1 MNNQMNQQNVSA
13 SVGAPKETTPGVFAA
28 PPASAPESVSRSF
41 SLAETVF
48 AWLCLLFGYLFFRVF
63 PLFDHPL
70 GTALVAVCLYGVTLA
85 VLFAEKKKPD
95 GILPVLAFAS
105 AIVLSLA
112 CFLCGD
118 SFLRFF
124 SAAYAAVLYPF
135 FLMAWN
141 GHRLERGFSDL
152 VFPDFIRALFT
163 CPFASFRAVFSACRG
178 GKKGSGVIGKAV
190 AGLLIAVIPT
200 AIVASLLSY
209 DAGFKEIMG
218 NIFSFSAA
226 DAVSQLFSI
235 LFGILLGMY
244 LFGAY
249 LTSADKKQV
258 GRTTAA
264 LCRENTEKAKVLPAI
279 TAVAAVLPLLFLY
292 GVFFVSQWNYYVS
305 AFRGVLP
312 EGTVYS
318 EYAREG
324 FFQLCAVAAL
334 NFFLTALL
342 LVFLKRK
349 ENGKPPVAVT
359 AAASLLLLSTLI
371 LIATAVSK
379 MVLYIRAYG
388 LTRLRVL
395 STWFMVV
402 IAVCTVIVAVGLF
415 VKKIRSLPSCLAVA
429 VVLFTVLTLSSPDRL
444 IADYNVEKYLDGS
457 LKTVDT
463 EMLGD
468 LGDDAIPA
476 LLRLAD
482 YWDEKNGTDVKTLL
496 KDSSEADL
504 TPEYRLMMFAVAVR
518 LHEPVPDLFERDLSY
533 FLAERALKD
542 AGLKENEVR

>member
-1 MNNQMNQQNVSA
+1 MNNQNGSA
-13 SVGAPKETTPGVFAA
+13 FRAPTYTENTPGVSVTPPTAA
-28 PPASAPESVSRSF
+28 AQEPRIF

-70 GTALVAVCLYGVTLA
+70 GTAVVALLLYAVTLA
-85 VLFAEKKKPD
+85 VLLTKKKKPD
-95 GILPVLAFAS
+95 GVLPILAFAS
-105 AIVLSLA
+105 AVVLSVA

-118 SFLRFF
+118 SLLRFF

-190 AGLLIAVIPT
+190 IGLLIAVIPT
-200 AIVASLLSY
+200 MIVGSLLSY
-209 DAGFKEIMG
+209 DEGFRKILG
-218 NIFSFSAA
+218 NIFTFTAG

-249 LTSADKKQV
+249 LTSADHKQV
-258 GRTTAA
+258 GKTTAA
-264 LCRENTEKAKVLPAI
+264 SCRAQEKRARILPAI

-312 EGTVYS
+312 DGTVYS

-342 LVFLKRK
+342 LSFLKRR
-349 ENGKPPVAVT
+349 EDGRPPVAVT
-359 AAASLLLLSTLI
+359 VAATLLLLSTLI
-371 LIATAVSK
+371 LIATAISK
-379 MVLYIRAYG
+379 MALYIDAYG

-402 IAVCTVIVAVGLF
+402 IAVCTLIVTVGLF
-415 VKKIRSLPSCLAVA
+415 VKKIKLLPSCLAVA
-429 VVLFTVLTLSSPDRL
+429 VVLFAALTLSSPDRL
-444 IADYNVEKYLDGS
+444 IADYNVDRYLDGT
-457 LKTVDT
+457 LKSVDV
-463 EMLGD
+463 EMLGN

-482 YWDEKNGTDVKTLL
+482 HWDEKNGTDVKTLL
-496 KDSSEADL
+496 KDSSKAEL
-504 TPEYRLMMFAVAVR
+504 PGEYRLMMFHIAVR
-518 LHEPVPDLFERDLSY
+518 LDDDAAPDLFERDLSY
-533 FLAERALKD
+533 FLAEKALKD
-542 AGLKENEVR
+542 AGLKKN

>member
-1 MNNQMNQQNVSA
+1 MNDQTMNRQPGPDVC
-13 SVGAPKETTPGVFAA
+13 GAENRSNPGVFTT
-28 PPASAPESVSRSF
+28 PPAPAPTPVSRPF
-41 SLAETVF
+41 SAAETVF

-85 VLFAEKKKPD
+85 VLLAGKKKPD
-95 GILPVLAFAS
+95 GILPILAFAS
-105 AIVLSLA
+105 AIVLSAA
-112 CFLCGD
+112 CFFCGD

-124 SAAYAAVLYPF
+124 SAVYAAVLYPF

-178 GKKGSGVIGKAV
+178 GKKGTGAIGKAV
-190 AGLLIAVIPT
+190 VGLLIAVIPT

-209 DAGFKEIMG
+209 DAGFKRIMG
-218 NIFSFSAA
+218 NIFAITTT
-226 DAVSQLFSI
+226 DAVSQFFSI

-249 LTSADKKQV
+249 LTSADRLPV
-258 GRTTAA
+258 GKTTAA
-264 LCRENTEKAKVLPAI
+264 LCRKRAEEAKVLPAI

-292 GVFFVSQWNYYVS
+292 GVFFVSQWSYYVS

-318 EYAREG
+318 EYARKG
-324 FFQLCAVAAL
+324 FFQLCAVSAL

-342 LVFLKRK
+342 LSLLKRK
-349 ENGKPPVAVT
+349 ENGKPPVSVT
-359 AAASLLLLSTLI
+359 AAASLLSLSTLF
-371 LIATAVSK
+371 LIAAAVSK
-379 MVLYIRAYG
+379 MVLYIRVYG

-395 STWFMVV
+395 STWLMVV
-402 IAVCTVIVAVGLF
+402 IAVCTLIVAVGIF
-415 VKKIRSLPSCLAVA
+415 VKKIKPLPSCLAVA
-429 VVLFTVLTLSSPDRL
+429 VVLFTILTLSSPDRL
-444 IADYNVEKYLDGS
+444 IADYNVERYLDGS
-457 LKTVDT
+457 LKSVDV

-482 YWDEKNGTDVKTLL
+482 YWDEKNGTDVKTMLI
-496 KDSSEADL
+496 DSSEVNL
-504 TPEYRLMMFAVAVR
+504 PGEYRLMMFYVAVR
-518 LHEPVPDLFERDLSY
+518 LDDPSPDLFECDLSY
-533 FLAERALKD
+533 FLAEKALRD
-542 AGLKENEVR
+542 AGLKED

>member
-1 MNNQMNQQNVSA
+1 MNNQNGSA
-13 SVGAPKETTPGVFAA
+13 FRDPAQTGSPSGAFVTPGAPDA
-28 PPASAPESVSRSF
+28 VSRTF
-41 SLAETVF
+41 SPAETVF
-48 AWLCLLFGYLFFRVF
+48 AWLCLLSGYLFFRVF

-70 GTALVAVCLYGVTLA
+70 GTAAVAIGLYAVTLA
-85 VLFAEKKKPD
+85 VLLIEKKKPD
-95 GILPVLAFAS
+95 GILPILAFAS
-105 AIVLSLA
+105 AIVLSAA
-112 CFLCGD
+112 CFFCGD

-178 GKKGSGVIGKAV
+178 GKKGSGVIGKV
-190 AGLLIAVIPT
+190 VVGLLIAVIPT
-200 AIVASLLSY
+200 LIVGSLLSY
-209 DAGFKEIMG
+209 DEGFRNILG
-218 NIFSFSAA
+218 NIFTFTAA
-226 DAVSQLFSI
+226 DAVSQFFSI

-249 LTSADKKQV
+249 LTSADHKQV
-258 GRTTAA
+258 GKTTAA
-264 LCRENTEKAKVLPAI
+264 SCRAQEERARILPAI

-342 LVFLKRK
+342 LTFLKRK
-349 ENGKPPVAVT
+349 KNGGKPIAVT
-359 AAASLLLLSTLI
+359 AAASLLSLSTLI
-371 LIATAVSK
+371 LIATAISK
-379 MVLYIRAYG
+379 MVLYIGAYG
-388 LTRLRVL
+388 LTRLRVF
-395 STWFMVV
+395 STWFMAV
-402 IAVCTVIVAVGLF
+402 IAVCTLIVAVGLF
-415 VKKIRSLPSCLAVA
+415 WKKIKPLPSCLAVA
-429 VVLFTVLTLSSPDRL
+429 VVLFAALTLSSPDRL
-444 IADYNVEKYLDGS
+444 IADYNVDQYLEGT
-457 LKTVDT
+457 LKSVDV

-482 YWDEKNGTDVKTLL
+482 DWDEKNGTDVKTLL
-496 KDSSEADL
+496 RDSSKAVL
-504 TPEYRLMMFAVAVR
+504 PGEYRLMMFHIAVR
-518 LHEPVPDLFERDLSY
+518 LDDPAPDLFERDLSW
-533 FLAERALKD
+533 FLAEKALKD
-542 AGLKENEVR
+542 AGLKED

>member
-1 MNNQMNQQNVSA
+1 MNNQNGSA
-13 SVGAPKETTPGVFAA
+13 FRDPAYTGNPPGVSVTPPTAA
-28 PPASAPESVSRSF
+28 QEPRAF
-41 SLAETVF
+41 SLTETVF

-70 GTALVAVCLYGVTLA
+70 GTAVVALLLYAVTLA
-85 VLFAEKKKPD
+85 VLLIEKKKPD
-95 GILPVLAFAS
+95 GVLPILAFAS
-105 AIVLSLA
+105 AVVLSVA

-118 SFLRFF
+118 SLLRFF

-190 AGLLIAVIPT
+190 IGLLIAVIPT
-200 AIVASLLSY
+200 MIVGSLLSY
-209 DAGFKEIMG
+209 DEGFRKILG
-218 NIFSFSAA
+218 NIFTFTAG

-249 LTSADKKQV
+249 LTSADHKQV
-258 GRTTAA
+258 GKTTAA
-264 LCRENTEKAKVLPAI
+264 SCRAQEERARILPAI

-312 EGTVYS
+312 DGTVYS

-342 LVFLKRK
+342 LSFLKRR
-349 ENGKPPVAVT
+349 EDGRPPVAVT
-359 AAASLLLLSTLI
+359 VAATLLLLSTLI

-379 MVLYIRAYG
+379 MVLYIDAYG

-402 IAVCTVIVAVGLF
+402 IAVCTLIVAVGLF
-415 VKKIRSLPSCLAVA
+415 VKKIKPLPSCLAVA
-429 VVLFTVLTLSSPDRL
+429 VVLFAALTLSSPDRL
-444 IADYNVEKYLDGS
+444 IADYNVDRYLDGT
-457 LKTVDT
+457 LKSVDV
-463 EMLGD
+463 EMLGN

-482 YWDEKNGTDVKTLL
+482 HWDEKNGTDVKTLL
-496 KDSSEADL
+496 KDSSKAVL
-504 TPEYRLMMFAVAVR
+504 PGEYRLMMFHIAVR
-518 LHEPVPDLFERDLSY
+518 LDDDPAPDLFERDLSY
-533 FLAERALKD
+533 FLAEKALKD
-542 AGLKENEVR
+542 AGLKED

>member
-1 MNNQMNQQNVSA
+1 MNNQNGSA
-13 SVGAPKETTPGVFAA
+13 FRDPANTGNTPGVSVTPPTAA
-28 PPASAPESVSRSF
+28 AQEPRTF

-70 GTALVAVCLYGVTLA
+70 GTAVVALLLYAVTLA
-85 VLFAEKKKPD
+85 VLLIEKKKPD
-95 GILPVLAFAS
+95 GVLPILAFAS
-105 AIVLSLA
+105 AVVLSVA

-118 SFLRFF
+118 SLLRFF

-190 AGLLIAVIPT
+190 IGLLIAVIPT
-200 AIVASLLSY
+200 MIVGSLLSY
-209 DAGFKEIMG
+209 DEGFRKILG
-218 NIFSFSAA
+218 NIFTFTAG

-249 LTSADKKQV
+249 LTSADHQQV
-258 GRTTAA
+258 GKTTAA
-264 LCRENTEKAKVLPAI
+264 SCRAQEERARILPAI

-312 EGTVYS
+312 DGTVYS

-342 LVFLKRK
+342 LSFLKRR
-349 ENGKPPVAVT
+349 EDGRPPVAVT
-359 AAASLLLLSTLI
+359 VAATLLLLSTLI

-379 MVLYIRAYG
+379 MALYIDAYG

-402 IAVCTVIVAVGLF
+402 IAVCTLIVAVGLF
-415 VKKIRSLPSCLAVA
+415 VKKTKPLPSCLAVA
-429 VVLFTVLTLSSPDRL
+429 VVLFAALTLSSPDRL
-444 IADYNVEKYLDGS
+444 IADYNVDRYLDGT
-457 LKTVDT
+457 LKSVDV
-463 EMLGD
+463 EMLGE

-496 KDSSEADL
+496 KDSSKAEL
-504 TPEYRLMMFAVAVR
+504 PGEYRLMMFHIAVR
-518 LHEPVPDLFERDLSY
+518 LDDDPAPDLFERDLSY
-533 FLAERALKD
+533 FLAEKALKD
-542 AGLKENEVR
+542 AGLKED